1 VQQTDGEWTA
11 ALSSTAYSQ
20 DWSASSLLHIGGCG
34 IVPCVTYRVHACN
47 PLNLDICSEPLE
59 VATQRFPELARPV
72 ALPLFGDVCGGTEGD
87 PPEVL
92 PPDQYVNVKDLLV
105 TQLTVINY
113 GSATLPQAHPTWVD
127 LHGPGVGIPPQY
139 ILNVSDLTAVYVF
152 GLTNNLP
159 WVNTQGGLD
168 PLDCPGQLP

>member
-1 VQQTDGEWTA
+1 MQQTDGEWTA
-11 ALSSTAYSQ
+11 GLSDTVYSQ
-20 DWSASSLLHIGGCG
+20 DWSAHTLLHVGDCG
-34 IVPCVTYRVHACN
+34 IAPCVTYHVYACD
-47 PLNLDICSEPLE
+47 LADLRICSEPLA

-72 ALPLFGDVCGGTEGD
+72 GFPLYGDVCGGTELPG
-87 PPEVL
+87 PTVI

-105 TQLTVINY
+105 TQLTLINY

-152 GLTNNLP
+152 GLTNTLP
-159 WVNTQGGLD
+159 WVNTQGGFE
-168 PLDCPGQLP
+168 PQDCP